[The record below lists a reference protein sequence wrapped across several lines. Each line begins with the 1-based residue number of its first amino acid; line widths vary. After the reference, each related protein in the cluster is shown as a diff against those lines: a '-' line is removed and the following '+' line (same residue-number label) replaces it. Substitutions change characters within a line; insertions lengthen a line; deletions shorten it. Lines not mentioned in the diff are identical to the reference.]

1 MLETWKEIVVE
12 NAALY
17 IGWGGLMI
25 GLVFGFIV
33 YRTNFCTMGS
43 ISDILSFGDYRR
55 FRSWLLAIGV
65 AIAGVAVLRMLG
77 VADFGQSMYL
87 APNLG
92 WLANAVGGLMFGFGM
107 VFSGGCM
114 SRNLVRAG
122 AGDLRS
128 LVVLIITGIFAFVTI
143 GGLLGPARVALFTPS
158 SVDMSQYGL
167 ETQGTGELLA
177 KAAGLTPQTG
187 SYLVAGLIAAAILI
201 ICFKDAGFR
210 SSARHVVAGVG
221 IGLTV
226 VAGWFLTGLAFDDFA
241 DFPVQLISL
250 SYVRPSGDTLDY
262 AMRFT
267 ALGAP
272 GFGVTTLAGTLIG
285 GFLGALSMG
294 RLALTT
300 FADQADSVRNMF
312 GGALMGVGGVL
323 ALGCTVGQGMTGVS
337 TLAIGS
343 FIALTFIILGGIVGI
358 KVLEHIALAE

>member
-1 MLETWKEIVVE
+1 MLEAWKEIVVE
-12 NAALY
+12 NAAFY
-17 IGWGGLMI
+17 IGWGGLVI

-65 AIAGVAVLRMLG
+65 AIAGVAGLQALG
-77 VADFGQSMYL
+77 VADFSQTMYL
-87 APNLG
+87 APSLG
-92 WLANAVGGLMFGFGM
+92 WLGNVVGGLMFGFGM

-143 GGLLGPARVALFTPS
+143 GGLLGPARVALFSPS
-158 SVDMSQYGL
+158 SVDMTQYGL
-167 ETQGTGELLA
+167 ETQGAGEVLA
-177 KAAGLTPQTG
+177 SLIGLAPQTG
-187 SYLVAGLIAAAILI
+187 SYLVAGLIVAAILF
-201 ICFKDAGFR
+201 ICFRDPGFR
-210 SSARHVVAGVG
+210 SSAKHLVAGVG

-226 VAGWFLTGLAFDDFA
+226 VAGWFLTGLAVDDFA

-272 GFGVTTLAGTLIG
+272 GFGVTTLAGTLLG

-312 GGALMGVGGVL
+312 GAALMGVGGVL
-323 ALGCTVGQGMTGVS
+323 ALGCTIGQGLTGVS

-343 FIALTFIILGGIVGI
+343 FIAFGAIVLGGVIGMKTI
-358 KVLEHIALAE
+358 ERIALMD